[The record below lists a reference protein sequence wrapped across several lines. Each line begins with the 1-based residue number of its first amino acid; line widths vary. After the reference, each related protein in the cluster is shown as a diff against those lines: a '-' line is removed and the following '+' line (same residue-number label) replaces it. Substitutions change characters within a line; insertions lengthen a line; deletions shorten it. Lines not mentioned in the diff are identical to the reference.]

1 MVFFSESTAYLLVCN
16 FYILI
21 GLAFTS
27 TIIELVRR
35 QYAESWRKMQELRA
49 QIQMQLKLA
58 ATLRQMQANNID
70 LDGIDLGADMD
81 ALRANIAK
89 FKKGKYGKGFADFD
103 MDDLDWMDGKKKV
116 KAVTILIY
124 ETSV

>member
-1 MVFFSESTAYLLVCN
+1 MGFFSESTAYLLVCN

>member
-1 MVFFSESTAYLLVCN
+1 MLVCN